1 MKKSF
6 FILLF
11 IVLFSSSIFGSTSA
25 IEVEVDNYELT
36 IYSYESLL
44 ADPGYDFVES
54 YSNYSGIPEENIR
67 LVLVEDTNTIVTQ
80 AVLEKNNPIADV
92 LIGIDNVLIHIA
104 KREDILVPYSSPSLD
119 NISEELVDN
128 LDPNHYLLPYDYG
141 IIALWYDISRI
152 NSSILQEINNL
163 TLEDII
169 SLELDKNLVVEDPT
183 LSSPGLGFLLW
194 TIAVYGD
201 PSIGFDGLLGQD
213 WRDWWNKASDNLRI
227 TSSWGAAFDVFSAEE
242 ENRPIMVSYGTS
254 PTYDVCHPLWGVG
267 TEVDPPSAVFLSHEN
282 GLDNAWLQI
291 EGIGLVKGAPNEA
304 NAKDFIDWFLS
315 EELQANIPLNNWMY
329 PANNQTE
336 IDSCFLENAI
346 NPDSVDI
353 LNYLIPPNMLSENLD
368 YWKSEWELEIVSF
381 SSIIAVILTISFC
394 AISYVFTRRR
404 K

>member
-201 PSIGFDGLLGQD
+201 PSIGFD
-213 WRDWWNKASDNLRI
+213 
-227 TSSWGAAFDVFSAEE
+227 
-242 ENRPIMVSYGTS
+242 
-254 PTYDVCHPLWGVG
+254 
-267 TEVDPPSAVFLSHEN
+267 
-282 GLDNAWLQI
+282 
-291 EGIGLVKGAPNEA
+291 
-304 NAKDFIDWFLS
+304 
-315 EELQANIPLNNWMY
+315 
-329 PANNQTE
+329 
-336 IDSCFLENAI
+336 
-346 NPDSVDI
+346 
-353 LNYLIPPNMLSENLD
+353 
-368 YWKSEWELEIVSF
+368 
-381 SSIIAVILTISFC
+381 
-394 AISYVFTRRR
+394 
-404 K
+404 